1 MENEFVAESAAK
13 GTTAPAAAAG
23 AAATGCGVAPRES
36 GKHANIAG
44 KNTALLIPNVSS
56 RSMESG
62 SSCCCCCCCSYACCC
77 LRSSPPSP
85 PPLSHTHPH
94 HTMSSPSATSHHVF
108 LLFLRSLTMPAVS
121 LVNSLA
127 NLSYYFLFCPVATS
141 PCLPLSAPTGRLQRM
156 RCVRLLLPEKYLNNS
171 NRKFPRCRLVVYLI
185 KNENNVNFP
194 RSK

>member
-1 MENEFVAESAAK
+1 MSVHVQWSRVRAAVAVAVVLMLVVVC
-13 GTTAPAAAAG
+13 APL
-23 AAATGCGVAPRES
+23 P
-36 GKHANIAG
+36 
-44 KNTALLIPNVSS
+44 LPL
-56 RSMESG
+56 
-62 SSCCCCCCCSYACCC
+62 
-77 LRSSPPSP
+77 
-85 PPLSHTHPH
+85 PLSHTHPH

-141 PCLPLSAPTGRLQRM
+141 PCLPLSAQTGRLQRM

-185 KNENNVNFP
+185 KNENNVHCP